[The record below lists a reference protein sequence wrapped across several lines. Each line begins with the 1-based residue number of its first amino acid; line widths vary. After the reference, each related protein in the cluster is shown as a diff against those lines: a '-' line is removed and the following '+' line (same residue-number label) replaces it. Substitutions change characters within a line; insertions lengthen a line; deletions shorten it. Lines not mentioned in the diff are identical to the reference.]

1 MGGDDHDVAFERCP
15 GAHGKIMTA
24 MADATLALQPI
35 APGAE
40 WSELAEASGSP
51 FASVEWTEAW
61 LEHAAGGCTPRL
73 LAARA
78 RDGRLAA
85 ILPLVVVR
93 GRYVRKCRFLGY
105 GAANELGPICA
116 QPDRGLGIA
125 ALRLA
130 LEETRGE
137 WDVFV
142 GESLPGSGWDARLG
156 ATTIRHES
164 SPVARGPWK
173 RWEDYLAS
181 RSRSLRKELRQK
193 EGRLTGLG
201 YRMVTTPEELEPGLD
216 ALFALHRARWGADA
230 SPFFSGLEAF
240 HRAFAAIALERGWA
254 RLRLLELDG
263 RPVAVNY
270 SLRFGDSEWS
280 YQHGRDPSLDDA
292 SVGLLVFAHA
302 IREAFAEGAR
312 IFRLGPGPQA
322 YKRRFSTDD
331 PGIET
336 VGLGRGLRGRASLL
350 AVRRRGG

>member
-1 MGGDDHDVAFERCP
+1 
-15 GAHGKIMTA
+15 MTA

>member
-1 MGGDDHDVAFERCP
+1 
-15 GAHGKIMTA
+15 MTA
-24 MADATLALQPI
+24 MADETLALEPI
-35 APGAE
+35 DPGTE

-51 FASVEWTEAW
+51 FATVEWTEAW
-61 LEHAAGGCTPRL
+61 LEHAARGCTPHL

-78 RDGRLAA
+78 RNGRLAA

-93 GRYVRKCRFLGY
+93 GRYVRKCRFLGF

-116 QPDRGLGIA
+116 HADRRLGIS

-130 LEETRGE
+130 LEQTRRE

-156 ATTIRHES
+156 ARTVGRES

-173 RWEDYLAS
+173 RWDDYLAS

-193 EGRLTGLG
+193 QSRLAGLA
-201 YRMVTTPEELEPGLD
+201 YRTVTAPDELEPGLE
-216 ALFALHRARWGADA
+216 ALFALHRARWGEDA
-230 SPFFSGLEAF
+230 SPFFSGLERF
-240 HRAFAAIALERGWA
+240 HRAFAATAFRRGWV
-254 RLRLLELDG
+254 RLRFLELAG

-280 YQHGRDPSLDDA
+280 YQHGRDPGLDDA

-302 IREAFAEGAR
+302 VRESFAEGSR
-312 IFRLGPGPQA
+312 VFRLGPGPQA

-331 PGIET
+331 PGVET
-336 VGLGRGLRGRASLL
+336 VGLARGLRGRASLL

>member
-1 MGGDDHDVAFERCP
+1 MP
-15 GAHGKIMTA
+15 A
-24 MADATLALQPI
+24 MVPVTLETIEPC
-35 APGAE
+35 AE
-40 WSELAEASGSP
+40 WSRLAEASGNP
-51 FASVEWTEAW
+51 FGTVEWTQAW
-61 LEHAAGGCTPRL
+61 LEHAAAGCTTRL

-78 RDGRLAA
+78 PDGGLAA

-116 QPDRGLGIA
+116 HGDRRAAIE

-130 LEETRGE
+130 LVETRSE
-137 WDVFV
+137 WDVFL

-156 ATTIRHES
+156 ATEVKRES

-173 RWEDYLAS
+173 RWDDYLAA

-193 EGRLTGLG
+193 EARLEGLA
-201 YRMVTTPEELEPGLD
+201 YRTVTNAEELEPGLD
-216 ALFALHRARWGADA
+216 ALFALHRARWGDDA
-230 SPFFSGLEAF
+230 SPFFSGLERF
-240 HRAFAAIALERGWA
+240 HRAFAAVAFARGWV
-254 RLRLLELDG
+254 RLRFLELGG

-270 SLRFGDSEWS
+270 SLRFGDGEWS
-280 YQHGRDPSLDDA
+280 YQHGRDPALDDA

-302 IREAFAEGAR
+302 IREAFAEGAHV
-312 IFRLGPGPQA
+312 FRLGPGPQA

-331 PGIET
+331 PRVET
-336 VGLGRGLRGRASLL
+336 VAVARGLRGRASLL